1 MKFFNGLLTGIA
13 GGLAMGILF
22 APRDGFESRQRIYS
36 SFQKYRRLID
46 NWRNGRNSSI
56 KAIKEILERDGDE
69 ISAEMRKELLALLG
83 KIELQ
88 ADYEEFDFD

>member
-1 MKFFNGLLTGIA
+1 
-13 GGLAMGILF
+13 MGILF